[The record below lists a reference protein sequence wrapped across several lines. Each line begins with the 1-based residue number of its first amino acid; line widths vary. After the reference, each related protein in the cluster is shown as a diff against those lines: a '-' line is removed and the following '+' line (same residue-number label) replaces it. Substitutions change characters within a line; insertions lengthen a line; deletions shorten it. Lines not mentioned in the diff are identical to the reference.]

1 MEAKPKIIFI
11 GLAQN
16 CAQHLPA
23 ALKNIDSMATLAS
36 SAAFLFLEND
46 STDNT
51 KSILS
56 TWGNNRPNFTLLN
69 FDGLNGVGVR
79 TVKLEILRNA
89 YVECLRHY
97 KNLKEYDYA
106 ILIDMDDMAT
116 WPVDVNELNKAVQFI
131 QSDTQV
137 AAVFANQLGAYY
149 DVWAFRHKE
158 YCPNDAWEEVIDY
171 KNAHPD
177 IADEE
182 AFNQTFKK
190 RIHSFAPSTKP
201 FEVDSAF
208 GGLGIYRMNYIL
220 KNPNP
225 YLGSK
230 VKVTKNDAGIP
241 MIFRFQSCEHVHFN
255 LGIRSIGGHLFI
267 KPNLINSKNTGL
279 QFPPSAFRSLIF

>member
-1 MEAKPKIIFI
+1 METKPKIVFI

-23 ALKNIDSMATLAS
+23 ALRNIDNMATLAS

-51 KSILS
+51 KAILN
-56 TWGNNRPNFTLLN
+56 TWGNNRTNFTLLN
-69 FDGLNGVGVR
+69 FDGLNNVGVR

-89 YVECLRHY
+89 YVECLRNY

-116 WPVDVNELNKAVQFI
+116 WPVDISELDKAIKFI
-131 QSDTQV
+131 DSDPQA
-137 AAVFANQLGAYY
+137 AAVFANQLGSYY
-149 DVWAFRHKE
+149 DVWALRHKD
-158 YCPNDAWEEVIDY
+158 YCPGDAWEEVMDY
-171 KNAHPD
+171 KDGHPEVT
-177 IADEE
+177 DEE

-190 RIHSFAPSTKP
+190 RVHSFSPSEKP

-208 GGLGIYRMNYIL
+208 GGLGLYRMSYIL

-230 VKVTKNDAGIP
+230 IKSLPSQDGVFKVSRR
-241 MIFRFQSCEHVHFN
+241 MICEHVHFN
-255 LGIRSIGGHLFI
+255 KGIKNLGGKLYVWPS
-267 KPNLINSKNTGL
+267 LINSEIRDPV
-279 QFPPSAFRSLIF
+279 FPHYPQLLF

>member
-1 MEAKPKIIFI
+1 MENKPKIVFI

-23 ALKNIDSMATLAS
+23 ALRNIDNMASLAS

-51 KSILS
+51 KAILN
-56 TWGNNRPNFTLLN
+56 TWGNSRTNFTLLN

-89 YVECLRHY
+89 YVECLRNY

-106 ILIDMDDMAT
+106 ILIDMDDSAT
-116 WPVDVNELNKAVQFI
+116 WPIDISELAKAIQFI
-131 QSDTQV
+131 HSDPQT
-137 AAVFANQLGAYY
+137 AAVFANQVGTYY
-149 DVWAFRHKE
+149 DVWAFRHKD
-158 YCPNDAWEEVIDY
+158 YCPGDAWEEVMDY
-171 KNAHPD
+171 KAAHPEVT
-177 IADEE
+177 DEE

-190 RIHSFAPSTKP
+190 RVHTFSPSEKP

-230 VKVTKNDAGIP
+230 IKSLPSQDGVFKVSRL
-241 MIFRFQSCEHVHFN
+241 MICEHVHFN
-255 LGIRSIGGHLFI
+255 KGIKNLGGKLFVWPSLINMETRNTEFPHYAQHLF
-267 KPNLINSKNTGL
+267 
-279 QFPPSAFRSLIF
+279 